1 MEIRKPKIGLFAGGI
16 ECYWVDM
23 SMDELPARLQQDV
36 DRLIA
41 SLDGEVIFPCL
52 AGNPAQSAGAGQA
65 IREAQCDIA
74 VIYHATFI
82 ADDMTVAFLDALGEQ
97 IPVLQ
102 LHSQGL
108 KGIPDDFSL
117 IDYGTCYGN
126 NSAIQAITTLRRL
139 GRDLK
144 LPVVVGELDDPAFQA
159 QINGWCRAAR
169 AVNALKGANV
179 SFLPHW
185 VTSFALWDT
194 VPDPLTMY
202 RQTGVKI
209 EFRYVSEV
217 KERMDAVPDTAVS
230 ALVKEIYSSYEVLEP
245 PREEVE
251 RAARHALALEQLCND
266 FEIDALACEP
276 FDQLAKVTGCM
287 PAYELGRL
295 ADLGVVVTIEG
306 DLQVA
311 VAGLMLKALTGR
323 TGQFFEHL
331 MFDVEKNWILG
342 GHDGGSTPFYMAH
355 PDQPIKMRNTMYVD
369 FKKTDF
375 AFDYGVVPEFIVKP
389 GPITM
394 LNLCQIRE
402 NENRHA
408 MRIVTGDA
416 VDTHARPIHM
426 EHTIFQPHM
435 PVTQYYS
442 RLAELTVDHHF
453 VLIHGELEDDLIK
466 MAKIMDMEVDYVCS
480 RD

>member
-1 MEIRKPKIGLFAGGI
+1 MEFHTPKIGLFAGGI
-16 ECYWVDM
+16 ETYWVDM
-23 SMDELPARLQQDV
+23 SMDELPARLQQDI
-36 DRLIA
+36 DRLIEK
-41 SLDGEVIFPCL
+41 LEGEVVFPCL
-52 AGNPAQSAGAGQA
+52 AGNAADSAVAGRA

-74 VIYHATFI
+74 VVYHATFI

-102 LHSQGL
+102 LHSQGMN
-108 KGIPDDFSL
+108 GIPDAFSL

-126 NSAIQAITTLRRL
+126 NSAVQVMTTLRRL

-144 LPVVVGELDDPAFQA
+144 LPLVCGALDDPAFHDE
-159 QINGWCRAAR
+159 INGWARATR
-169 AVNALKGANV
+169 AVNALNGANV
-179 SFLPHW
+179 AFLPHW

-194 VPDPLTMY
+194 IPDPLTMY
-202 RQTGVKI
+202 RQTGVNI
-209 EFRYVSEV
+209 GFRYVAEV
-217 KERMDAVPDTAVS
+217 KERMDATTDAAV
-230 ALVKEIYSSYEVLEP
+230 AELVEEIYNDFEVMEP
-245 PREEVE
+245 PRVEVE

-295 ADLGVVVTIEG
+295 ADLGVCVTIEG

-323 TGQFFEHL
+323 TSQFFEHL
-331 MFDVEKNWILG
+331 MFDTEKNWILG

-355 PDQPIKMRNTMYVD
+355 PEQPIKLRNTMYVD
-369 FKKTDF
+369 FKKSDF
-375 AFDYGVVPEFIVKP
+375 EFDYGVVPEFIVKP

-394 LNLCQIRE
+394 LGLCQIRE
-402 NENRHA
+402 NESKHA

-416 VDTHARPIHM
+416 VDTQARPVHM
-426 EHTIFQPHM
+426 EHTIFKPHM
-435 PVTQYYS
+435 PVTEYYP
-442 RLAELTVDHHF
+442 RLAELTAGHHF
-453 VLIHGELEDDLIK
+453 VLIHGELENDLLK
-466 MAKIMDMEVDYVCS
+466 MAKIMDMEADCVCT
-480 RD
+480 RE